1 MVATRCEGGA
11 CPTGRGAVE
20 VVAVVVVAVTDV
32 GLTSSDATFAAN
44 QPRALVRP
52 EIEGDVSGWYAK
64 RTDGKTLERG
74 LQGRHDLSV
83 GCARLH
89 DVEDLLQNSLQVVV
103 QLLNGEGEEGHDEMS
118 TTIERGCNRSNCVLV
133 EY

>member
-1 MVATRCEGGA
+1 MQRSQ
-11 CPTGRGAVE
+11 P
-20 VVAVVVVAVTDV
+20 
-32 GLTSSDATFAAN
+32 AN
-44 QPRALVRP
+44 QPRALVRL
-52 EIEGDVSGWYAK
+52 EQKLRVTWGAK

-103 QLLNGEGEEGHDEMS
+103 QLLNEEEEEDHDDDDGS
-118 TTIERGCNRSNCVLV
+118 G
-133 EY
+133 